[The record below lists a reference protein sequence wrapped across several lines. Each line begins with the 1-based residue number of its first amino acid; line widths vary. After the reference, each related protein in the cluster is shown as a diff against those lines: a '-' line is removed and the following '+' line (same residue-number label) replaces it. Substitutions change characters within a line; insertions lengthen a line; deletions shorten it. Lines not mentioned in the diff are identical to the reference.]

1 MIGFVILET
10 TNYEKTFRVS
20 ALLLHR
26 FQAEEVPPRKKE
38 HKKTKHNSMKQNSEN
53 MNKQMNGEFTKTQ
66 FGSFTSIVQ
75 AIIPMLIAAFLL
87 ADQFISIPVM
97 RWGMVG
103 MSFILILVP
112 MIHRWVISRR
122 TLTLRKALEIM
133 SACGLDAKIKGNE
146 IYWRSGGQIN
156 VLRMSGSLI
165 QLSREF
171 ELEGADENVRSMEK
185 AATETM
191 REVSLAKVI
200 VTRPSP
206 TLIGLSF
213 LTEAFCSSPKS
224 FSEFLP
230 AYIQVLDVAEE
241 RQRIH
246 FSEVK
251 PERRRIGF
259 SI

>member
-1 MIGFVILET
+1 M
-10 TNYEKTFRVS
+10 
-20 ALLLHR
+20 
-26 FQAEEVPPRKKE
+26 
-38 HKKTKHNSMKQNSEN
+38 KKTSED
-53 MNKQMNGEFTKTQ
+53 MNEQVKGESRKTQ
-66 FGSFTSIVQ
+66 FGRFMNLVQ
-75 AIIPMLIAAFLL
+75 AIIPMLVAVFLL
-87 ADQFISIPVM
+87 IDQFISSPLM

-103 MSFILILVP
+103 MSFILVLVP
-112 MIHRWVISRR
+112 LIRRWVISRH
-122 TLTLRKALEIM
+122 TLILRKALEIM

-146 IYWRSGGQIN
+146 IYWRTGGQIN
-156 VLRMSGSLI
+156 VLRMNGALI
-165 QLSREF
+165 QLSREY
-171 ELEGADENVRSMEK
+171 ELEGAEENVRSMEK

-191 REVSLAKVI
+191 KEVSLAKVI
-200 VTRPSP
+200 VTRPSS

-246 FSEVK
+246 LSEVK